1 MLENYRRG
9 DKVWARDFQASAG
22 GKPQLELRSRGP
34 WTVPGHSDPRGT
46 GVTYRVHGDDGK
58 QRVPHHNNLKPYQG
72 PGVTGGQNLD
82 LKSEVAEGRVTPEPN
97 PVQGGVPTPRDGGGS
112 NPTRAYLRCSERYN
126 PLVMAWLGGAPGLGC
141 PEPLNGT
148 ENREEGNG
156 PGPVP
161 VSEGGEEDQERVYG
175 PPTPRFT
182 RSGRLSRPVV
192 PFSV

>member
-1 MLENYRRG
+1 M
-9 DKVWARDFQASAG
+9 
-22 GKPQLELRSRGP
+22 
-34 WTVPGHSDPRGT
+34 PGHSDPAGT
-46 GVTYRVHGDDGK
+46 GVTYRVRGDDGK
-58 QRVPHHNNLKPYQG
+58 QRLLPHNKVKPHQG
-72 PGVTGGQNLD
+72 PGVTGGPNPGSD
-82 LKSEVAEGRVTPEPN
+82 VTPGGVAPQPN
-97 PVQGGVPTPRDGGGS
+97 PVQGGMPTPRDGGGS
-112 NPTRAYLRCSERYN
+112 NPTRASLRGLERYD

-175 PPTPRFT
+175 PPTPQFT